1 MNQIK
6 TAENEKI
13 IENAVLAAA
22 AAEAAVFALLK
33 KPPKNEKDV
42 MKIKNETAKKFS
54 ARGGPAFG
62 WKIQPFSNARLLQ
75 SYHNLL
81 KKRKISRDERLEEL
95 LTTSKIR
102 SLSGIVVVSV
112 LTKPYHCRGKC
123 LYCPTQKGTPKS
135 YLANEPAVIRAIKNR
150 YDPYLQTQ
158 YRLRGLQN
166 TGHPTDKINIRIIG
180 GTWSDYPRKYR
191 LWFVKRCFEACNDFN
206 KKSSAE
212 KTANLESAQKQNEKA
227 KQRIVEI
234 SVETRPDCVDEKEI
248 KFLRELG
255 VTKVELGIQSLYDD
269 VLNFNRRGHLVAA
282 TIRATEILKNAGF
295 KVSYQMM
302 LNLPGSNFRR
312 DAAMFKKLFA
322 DPAFRPDCLK
332 IYPLAIVKEAPV
344 YALFKRGKI
353 NPHTS
358 EGVGVKPYSERTLIK
373 LLKTIKKEIPWY
385 CRVERVIRDIPSP
398 SVVAGGVKISH
409 LRDVVAGEMKKEGTR
424 CRCIRCREIKERCE
438 AKEKAVIFR
447 QDYESAGG
455 KEIFLTFETKDRRK
469 LFSLL
474 RLRIPTAVELPTLEN
489 SALIRELHTYGK
501 LTPLGKKGKAAQH
514 KSFGKKLVK
523 LAEKIIAKEFGFE
536 KIAVISGVGARNYWR
551 KLGYKLKD
559 TYMIK
564 KQ

>member
-1 MNQIK
+1 MKQIIK
-6 TAENEKI
+6 RQNKKI
-13 IENAVLAAA
+13 LENAALAAT

-33 KPPKNEKDV
+33 NALKNEKDV
-42 MKIKNETAKKFS
+42 MKIKNETAKKF
-54 ARGGPAFG
+54 
-62 WKIQPFSNARLLQ
+62 KIQPFSNARLLK
-75 SYHNLL
+75 SYHKLL
-81 KKRKISRDERLEEL
+81 KNKKIKRDARLEESL
-95 LTTSKIR
+95 ITSKIR

-112 LTKPYHCRGKC
+112 LTKPYICRGRC

-150 YDPYLQTQ
+150 YDPYRQTR
-158 YRLRGLQN
+158 YRLRGLRN

-191 LWFVKRCFEACNDFN
+191 LWFVKRCFDACNDFN
-206 KKSSAE
+206 KKSPS
-212 KTANLESAQKQNEKA
+212 KPTNLEAAQKQNEKA

-234 SVETRPDCVDEKEI
+234 SVETRPDCVNAEEI

-269 VLNFNRRGHLVAA
+269 ILDFNRRGHKIAA
-282 TIRATEILKNAGF
+282 AAEATKILKNAGF

-302 LNLPGSNFRR
+302 LNLPGSDFKR
-312 DAAMFKKLFA
+312 DAAMFKKLFS
-322 DPAFRPDCLK
+322 DPAFCPDCLK

-353 NPHTS
+353 
-358 EGVGVKPYSERTLIK
+358 KPYSERTLIK

-409 LRDVVAGEMKKEGTR
+409 LRDVVAEEMKKEGIR
-424 CRCIRCREIKERCE
+424 CRCIRCREIKERY
-438 AKEKAVIFR
+438 KPDEKAVLFR
-447 QDYESAGG
+447 QNYESAGG
-455 KEIFLTFETKDRRK
+455 KEIFLSFETKDRRPARNDRKRACVAGGK

-474 RLRIPTAVELPTLEN
+474 RLRIPAASPPTGGLPALEN

-523 LAEKIIAKEFGFE
+523 LAEKIAEKEFGFK

-551 KLGYKLKD
+551 KLGYRLKE
-559 TYMIK
+559 TYMVK
-564 KQ
+564 KSRR

>member
-1 MNQIK
+1 MKHNKI
-6 TAENEKI
+6 AENKKTLK
-13 IENAVLAAA
+13 N

-33 KPPKNEKDV
+33 DPLKNEKKI
-42 MKIKNETAKKFS
+42 MKIKNETAKKF
-54 ARGGPAFG
+54 
-62 WKIQPFSNARLLQ
+62 KISPFSNARLLK
-75 SYHNLL
+75 SYHELL
-81 KKRKISRDERLEEL
+81 KNKKINRDARLEES

-112 LTKPYHCRGKC
+112 LTKPYVCRGKC
-123 LYCPTQKGTPKS
+123 LYCPTQKGVPKS
-135 YLANEPAVIRAIKNR
+135 YLSNEPAVIRAIKNR

-191 LWFVKRCFEACNDFN
+191 LWFVKRCFEACDDFD
-206 KKSSAE
+206 KKSPAK
-212 KTANLESAQKQNEKA
+212 KTDNLESAQKQNEKA

-234 SVETRPDCVDEKEI
+234 SIETRPDCVDEKEI

-255 VTKVELGIQSLYDD
+255 MTKVELGVQSLYDD
-269 VLNFNRRGHLVAA
+269 VLNLNRRGHGIAA
-282 TIRATEILKNAGF
+282 AAKATEILKNAGF

-302 LNLPGSNFRR
+302 LNLPGSNFKR
-312 DAAMFKKLFA
+312 DAATFKKLFS

-344 YALFKRGKI
+344 YELYKQGKI
-353 NPHTS
+353 
-358 EGVGVKPYSERTLIK
+358 KPYSERTLIK
-373 LLKTIKKEIPWY
+373 LLKTVKKEIPWY

-398 SVVAGGVKISH
+398 NVVEGGVKISH
-409 LRDVVAGEMKKEGTR
+409 LRDVVAGEMKKEGKR
-424 CRCIRCREIKERCE
+424 CRCIRCREIRERYDPD
-438 AKEKAVIFR
+438 EKAVIFR
-447 QDYESAGG
+447 QDYQSAGG
-455 KEIFLTFETKDRRK
+455 KEIFLSFETKNRRK

-474 RLRIPTAVELPTLEN
+474 RLRIPPAKTAGGLPALEN

-523 LAEKIIAKEFGFE
+523 LAEKIAGKEFGFK
-536 KIAVISGVGARNYWR
+536 KIAVISGVGVRNYWR
-551 KLGYKLKD
+551 KLGYRLKD

-564 KQ
+564 KQQNPL